1 MIRLIAIDLD
11 GTLFDSKQQI
21 SQHSKTTIR
30 KVLDSGIQTVIVT
43 GRGKAG
49 AELALD
55 MLGMDMPFISSAG
68 SLICAGKNKE
78 VISAR
83 TFQINEELSRIVDFS
98 RSYNSGLIA
107 DSLEANW
114 WFGPD
119 DLGENL
125 DPMTAAYAWESRRTF
140 HPELDFRQPMLK
152 ITLVADHEI
161 LQKAEIKLC
170 HQCPTL
176 QHVYAGLRYID
187 LTARGVNK
195 GTAVEILAN
204 HLHIQPDEVAAIGD
218 QQIDVSMLE
227 YSRLSV
233 AMENAQVSVKKA
245 ARWTAPS
252 NDSDG
257 VAWVLEKILD
267 GES

>member
-11 GTLFDSKQQI
+11 GTLFDSKQNI
-21 SQHSKTTIR
+21 SEKSKNAIG
-30 KVLDSGIQTVIVT
+30 KVLESGIQTAIVT

-49 AELALD
+49 AELALRL
-55 MLGMDMPFISSAG
+55 LGMDMPFISSAG
-68 SLICAGKNKE
+68 SLICAGINNK

-83 TFQINEELSRIVDFS
+83 SFLIDEELSRIADFS
-98 RSYNSGLIA
+98 RRNNSGLIA
-107 DSLEANW
+107 DSIDGNW

-140 HPELDFRQPMLK
+140 QPEVDFRQPMLK

-161 LQKAEIKLC
+161 LQRAEIELC
-170 HQCPTL
+170 NQCPTL
-176 QHVYAGLRYID
+176 QHVYAGMRYID

-204 HLHIQPDEVAAIGD
+204 HLGIQPSEIAAIGD
-218 QQIDVSMLE
+218 QQIDLSMFE
-227 YSRLSV
+227 YSGLSV
-233 AMENAQVSVKKA
+233 AMENAHDAVKKA
-245 ARWTAPS
+245 AHWTAPS

-257 VAWVLEKILD
+257 VAWVLEKILN

>member
-11 GTLFDSKQQI
+11 GTLLDSRQHI
-21 SQHSKTTIR
+21 SNKSKAAIG
-30 KVLDSGIQTVIVT
+30 KVINSGIQVAIVT

-49 AELALD
+49 AELVLD
-55 MLGMDMPFISSAG
+55 MLGMEMPYISSAG
-68 SLICAGKNKE
+68 SLISSGKNKD

-83 TFQINEELSRIVDFS
+83 TFLIDEELSRIVDFT
-98 RSYNSGLIA
+98 RGNNSGLIA
-107 DSLEANW
+107 DSLETNW

-119 DLGENL
+119 DLGKNL

-161 LQKAEIKLC
+161 LQKAEMELC
-170 HQCPTL
+170 HHCPTL
-176 QHVYAGLRYID
+176 QHVYAGMRYID

-204 HLHIQPDEVAAIGD
+204 HLNIQPAEIAAVGD

-227 YSRLSV
+227 YAGLSV
-233 AMENAQVSVKKA
+233 AMENAHDAVKKV